1 MSINANRLVSI
12 TPRIIGAGSADL
24 ETNGLLLT
32 QNALIPADSPALEFV
47 TAAAV
52 GNYFGAESPE
62 ADFANQYF
70 SGVNN
75 QQRAINR
82 LFVARRINADAAAW
96 IKSAPITA
104 QLSELTAIK
113 TGSLTISVNGTE
125 KEVVNLDFST
135 AKSFSDVATELA
147 SAVGA
152 VSGAFNSDQN
162 AIILTTTETGDTA
175 SISFATK
182 ATTGTDVSALLGL
195 TEDSGAVLSQGSD
208 ALTPAQNM
216 NLVTSVSRNW
226 VGFTTL
232 YATEVAEASALA
244 AWADIDDDYVFFD
257 WSTDTKMLD
266 QSTQSTTK
274 AAQLAESNYN
284 CLAMVYGTA
293 QDAAAFLAVGASIDW
308 SAIQGIKTWFAKS
321 ASGIKASV
329 LSDEVAEALDDLK
342 VNYVGAFAT
351 RNA

>member
-1 MSINANRLVSI
+1 MSINASRLVSI
-12 TPRIIGAGSADL
+12 TPRVISAGSADL

-75 QQRAINR
+75 QQKAINR
-82 LFVARRINADAAAW
+82 LFVARRINADSAAW

-152 VSGAFNSDQN
+152 VSGAFNSVQN

-244 AWADIDDDYVFFD
+244 AWADIDDDYVYFD
-257 WSTDTKMLD
+257 
-266 QSTQSTTK
+266 
-274 AAQLAESNYN
+274 
-284 CLAMVYGTA
+284 
-293 QDAAAFLAVGASIDW
+293 
-308 SAIQGIKTWFAKS
+308 
-321 ASGIKASV
+321 
-329 LSDEVAEALDDLK
+329 
-342 VNYVGAFAT
+342 
-351 RNA
+351 